1 MTRGWTKLGSLL
13 LAGLIG
19 SGMMMGTGNARAAG
33 ADPPPLT
40 MEELEVRGHR
50 EKPDRLYLPVPRGI
64 RHTVPVRFDLLRED
78 MTRPVLPWEID
89 GRNKPV
95 GGIRDYEY
103 APD

>member
-40 MEELEVRGHR
+40 MEELEVRGRR

-64 RHTVPVRFDLLRED
+64 RHAAPRFDLLRED
-78 MTRPVLPWEID
+78 MTKPVLPWEID
-89 GRNKPV
+89 ARNQPV
-95 GGIRDYEY
+95 GGKSDYEY
-103 APD
+103 SPD

>member
-40 MEELEVRGHR
+40 MEELEVRGRR

-89 GRNKPV
+89 GRNQPV
-95 GGIRDYEY
+95 GGKRDYEY
-103 APD
+103 SPD